1 MAEAVTIKGIKVLAA
16 QVEVDDAKVLRDTG
30 DQLRDKL
37 GSGVVVLAGTGGPKV
52 QLLAMV
58 TKDLVGKVKAGEI
71 LGQVAALLG
80 GKGGGRPDMAQGSG
94 GTDPAQVP
102 AALAAAKKWVE
113 EHA

>member
-1 MAEAVTIKGIKVLAA
+1 
-16 QVEVDDAKVLRDTG
+16 
-30 DQLRDKL
+30 
-37 GSGVVVLAGTGGPKV
+37 
-52 QLLAMV
+52 MV
-58 TKDLVGKVKAGEI
+58 TKDLVGKVKAGDI

-94 GTDPAQVP
+94 GSDAAQVP

>member
-1 MAEAVTIKGIKVLAA
+1 VLAA
-16 QVEVDDAKVLRDTG
+16 AVDVDDATVLRSTG

-71 LGQVAALLG
+71 LGQVAAALG
-80 GKGGGRPDMAQGSG
+80 GRGGGKPDMAQGSG
-94 GTDPAQVP
+94 GTDPTQVP
-102 AALAAAKKWVE
+102 AALEVARKYVE